1 MAVSGNMSCWKTVCL
16 GGALFAATAMAATAQ
31 TFTTLAYFTDG
42 TTVDSS
48 LIQGRDGNFYGTS
61 NNGGA
66 GGYGTVFKVT
76 PSGTLTTLYTFCSKT
91 NCADGSYPSGGLAL
105 GPDGNFYGTA
115 QNGGANAMGVVFKIT
130 PSGTYTL
137 LHSFSG
143 SDGSGPDAGLV
154 LASDRNFYG
163 TTGSGGSGCTSY
175 GCGEGTVFKMTT
187 AGALTMLHSF
197 DGSDGSGPSA
207 PLIQGSDGS
216 LYGTTVSGGAY
227 SSYDCPG
234 GCGTVFK
241 VTTGGTFTLLH
252 SFDFSDGN
260 RIFAPLAQDSN
271 GAFYGTASEG
281 GDVGFYGCSVGCG
294 TVFKISSGGTFAIVH
309 KYAQNDDPGA
319 PYGFVLASDGNIY
332 GDSDAVWK
340 LIPPTTFTT
349 VYTFSDASFAA
360 TAVLQGTDGLFYGT
374 EYWEYP
380 SCAIYSLD
388 VGLSPA
394 VAFVIPSGK
403 VGQTAEILGQGLTG
417 TSAVTFNGVAAES
430 FSVVSDTYLTAVV
443 PSGATTGSV
452 VVTTPGGALTSN
464 VSFRISK

>member
-1 MAVSGNMSCWKTVCL
+1 MNCWKTACL
-16 GGALFAATAMAATAQ
+16 TCVLFATTIASSAQ
-31 TFTTLAYFTDG
+31 TLATLAYFTDG
-42 TTVDSS
+42 TTVDSY

-76 PSGTLTTLYTFCSKT
+76 PSGTLTTLYTFCSQT
-91 NCADGSYPSGGLAL
+91 NCADGFYPSGGLSL
-105 GPDGNFYGTA
+105 GTDGNLYGTA
-115 QNGGANAMGVVFKIT
+115 QNGGASGMGVVFKIT
-130 PSGTYTL
+130 PGGRYTL

-163 TTGSGGSGCTSY
+163 TTGSGGSG
-175 GCGEGTVFKMTT
+175 GCCGTLFKISA
-187 AGALTMLHSF
+187 AGALTTLHSF
-197 DGSDGSGPSA
+197 YGGDGSGPSA
-207 PLIQGSDGS
+207 PLTQGSDGS
-216 LYGTTVSGGAY
+216 LYGTTVAGGAY

-234 GCGTVFK
+234 GCGTIFK

-260 RIFAPLAQDSN
+260 RIFAPLAQDNN

-332 GDSDAVWK
+332 GDSDVVWK

-349 VYTFSDASFAA
+349 VYAFSTGFAA

-374 EYWEYP
+374 YYWEYP
-380 SCAIYSLD
+380 SCAIYSLN

-417 TSAVTFNGVAAES
+417 ATSVTFNGVEATK
-430 FSVVSDTYLTAVV
+430 FTLVSDTYMTAAV
-443 PSGATTGSV
+443 PTGATTGAV
-452 VVTTPGGALTSN
+452 VVTTPTGALTSN
-464 VSFRISK
+464 KSFTIAK